1 MRIDYQHPAA
11 NRVKIYLNGRDVT
24 RTATAADEEAGL
36 VELVVLDANGH
47 PIWDF
52 KRNMPITVQVEGKVQ
67 IELPKW
73 KCQRC
78 GWLFDTAAEWAH
90 HLAVP
95 HIVEN

>member
-1 MRIDYQHPAA
+1 MRIDYKHPAA
-11 NRVKIYLNGRDVT
+11 SRAKIFLNGRDVT
-24 RTATAADEEAGL
+24 KLSVEADSDAGW
-36 VELVVLDANGH
+36 VELAVLDANGH

-52 KRNMPITVQVEGKVQ
+52 ESNMPLITRVQGKVQ
-67 IELPKW
+67 IQMPKW
-73 KCQRC
+73 RCVRC